1 MGSYLKTQNSQ
12 DCSGCGA
19 CAFACPTGAI
29 TMLPDACGFEYPHVE
44 EDKCVHCDRCLR
56 SCHMQDPTAL
66 KHDGVLACY
75 GAIDKE
81 AESLRNS
88 ASGGVATALSRRV
101 VDTDGVVYGCVASRE
116 DVHHERLSDLKG
128 LGRAQGS
135 KYVQSDLSRV
145 FGLIRGD
152 LKAGRDVLFVG
163 TPCQCAAIK
172 SLFGKY
178 SNLATVDLVC
188 EGVPS
193 RQMYADFL
201 DDLEDDRGERVK
213 DFRFR
218 DKRGGWSTKNAV
230 VLGQDGRALEKQP
243 HSYYYYYYYWMFSK
257 ALILRDSCYG
267 CPYACG
273 RRTGDVTVGDLW
285 GAETAGLGYGLVE
298 LEAGISCAL
307 ANTELGRTM
316 LKKAGLELKR
326 CSLRTISRS
335 NGCLEKPSSC
345 DWDTRK
351 RILTAYAEDRAAG
364 MRREY
369 ERTFTA
375 KAKLRADVAANMPLP
390 LRVALKRAK
399 AIAKGGKR

>member
-1 MGSYLKTQNSQ
+1 MDNTFITVFTPTYNRPNEPERLHLSLISQTDFRFERLIVDDGST
-12 DCSGCGA
+12 D
-19 CAFACPTGAI
+19 
-29 TMLPDACGFEYPHVE
+29 
-44 EDKCVHCDRCLR
+44 
-56 SCHMQDPTAL
+56 
-66 KHDGVLACY
+66 
-75 GAIDKE
+75 
-81 AESLRNS
+81 
-88 ASGGVATALSRRV
+88 
-101 VDTDGVVYGCVASRE
+101 DTENMVASWLDTSPLPIRYIKQPNSGKH
-116 DVHHERLSDLKG
+116 V
-128 LGRAQGS
+128 A
-135 KYVQSDLSRV
+135 QSDLSRV

-243 HSYYYYYYYWMFSK
+243 HSYYYYYYWMFSK